1 MAKYLKEQFGCYNA
15 LFLDAW
21 ASSAMVYS
29 GKVLSQ
35 WSRKLITDAFVVV
48 DRDTYLWLGWT
59 PSDTYTPYVPDYEM
73 TNADWKL
80 VDAFEDLVDEIY
92 VKYWK
97 DKFKTQLISMF
108 RWAVSKKWLSGSR
121 KAVYNKVLIYLFTIW
136 DL

>member
-1 MAKYLKEQFGCYNA
+1 MASYLKEQFWCYNA

-48 DRDTYLWLGWT
+48 DRDAYLKLEWT
-59 PSDTYTPYVPDYEM
+59 PSEEYTPYEPDYEM
-73 TNADWKL
+73 TDSDRRYAQKVKDII
-80 VDAFEDLVDEIY
+80 DAIY
-92 VKYWK
+92 AKYGK
-97 DKFKTQLISMF
+97 SEYKTKLISMF
-108 RWAVSKKWLSGSR
+108 RSMVSKDTISDR
-121 KAVYNKVLIYLFTIW
+121 KKAIYNKVLIYLFTIW